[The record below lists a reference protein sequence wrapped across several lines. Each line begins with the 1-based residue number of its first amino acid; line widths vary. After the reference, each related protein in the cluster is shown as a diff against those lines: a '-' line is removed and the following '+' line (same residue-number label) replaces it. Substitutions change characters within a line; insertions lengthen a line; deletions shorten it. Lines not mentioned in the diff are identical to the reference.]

1 MDLKSIENFTFLDTS
16 YEFCQQNTWAF
27 IEDECA
33 QNGFKRENNFYKG
46 VFNFHFASNQGWYS
60 HVVLS
65 WPEVIS
71 GLSLHENTKN
81 LGLEVCSRQ

>member
-46 VFNFHFASNQGWYS
+46 VFNFHFASNQG
-60 HVVLS
+60 
-65 WPEVIS
+65 
-71 GLSLHENTKN
+71 
-81 LGLEVCSRQ
+81 